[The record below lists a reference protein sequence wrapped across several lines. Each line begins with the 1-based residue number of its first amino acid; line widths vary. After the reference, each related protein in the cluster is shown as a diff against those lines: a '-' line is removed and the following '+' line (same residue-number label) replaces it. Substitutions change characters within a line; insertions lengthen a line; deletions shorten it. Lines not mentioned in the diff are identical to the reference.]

1 MKKYSHDAFF
11 PLFFGQKV
19 DLQELFLLTFVMSSY
34 PLFMFFPLPLLSLTN
49 NRGLNSSDCINM
61 CTRVPE
67 AECVMERELQLLG
80 QADSHLLGSVC
91 LRRVLEVKDLSGGIS
106 RS

>member
-1 MKKYSHDAFF
+1 
-11 PLFFGQKV
+11 
-19 DLQELFLLTFVMSSY
+19 
-34 PLFMFFPLPLLSLTN
+34 
-49 NRGLNSSDCINM
+49 M
-61 CTRVPE
+61 CTRIPE

-91 LRRVLEVKDLSGGIS
+91 LQRVLEVKDLSGRIS